1 MIFMIANLLREF
13 NDSDE
18 PLPLI
23 ISTTDNVYAPCYIVC
38 EENSL
43 ISIVVLDGSGHE
55 FGKVLNKDYI
65 VAVEIF
71 YEEMIQVDVD
81 TDEEKMYN

>member
-1 MIFMIANLLREF
+1 MITNLLREF

-43 ISIVVLDGSGHE
+43 ISIVMLDGSGHE

>member
-1 MIFMIANLLREF
+1 MIANLLREF

-38 EENSL
+38 EENNL
-43 ISIVVLDGSGHE
+43 ISVVVLDGSGHE

-71 YEEMIQVDVD
+71 YEEMIQIDVD

>member
-1 MIFMIANLLREF
+1 MIANLLREF

-38 EENSL
+38 EENNL
-43 ISIVVLDGSGHE
+43 ISVVVLDGSGHE

-71 YEEMIQVDVD
+71 YEEMIKIDVD

>member
-1 MIFMIANLLREF
+1 MIANLLREF

>member
-1 MIFMIANLLREF
+1 MIANLLKEF

-38 EENSL
+38 EENNL
-43 ISIVVLDGSGHE
+43 ISVVVLDGSGHE

>member
-43 ISIVVLDGSGHE
+43 IFIVMLDGSGHE

-71 YEEMIQVDVD
+71 YEEMIQVNVD
-81 TDEEKMYN
+81 NDEEKMYN

>member
-1 MIFMIANLLREF
+1 MIANLLREF

-38 EENSL
+38 EENNL

-71 YEEMIQVDVD
+71 YEEMIQIDVD

>member
-1 MIFMIANLLREF
+1 MIANLLREF

-71 YEEMIQVDVD
+71 YEEMIQIDVD

>member
-1 MIFMIANLLREF
+1 MITNLLREF

-38 EENSL
+38 EENNL
-43 ISIVVLDGSGHE
+43 ISVVVLDGSGHE

-71 YEEMIQVDVD
+71 YEEMIQIDVD